1 MRMARVIHRTTS
13 TGNEGETV
21 SFDLSFRPVDRTGP
35 GAEIFADVFL
45 PYGALGS
52 QERDLETLAREQ
64 LLSYLKLVVSELE
77 GSEQH

>member
-1 MRMARVIHRTTS
+1 MAHVIYRRTS
-13 TGNEGETV
+13 IGNEGETV

-45 PYGALGS
+45 PYDSLDS
-52 QERDLETLAREQ
+52 QERDSETLAREQ

>member
-1 MRMARVIHRTTS
+1 MAYVIYDRTKI
-13 TGNEGETV
+13 GNEGETV

-45 PYGALGS
+45 PYDALGS
-52 QERDLETLAREQ
+52 QERDSETLAREQ